1 MLYSLYVSGVVAI
14 QIFSAFMLMKEMD
27 TPNFAFGAKFSL
39 LAFAVC
45 NILDFSQAMTHIEYI
60 MGSSSGYL
68 FFILP
73 SIAYLTLFVF
83 L

>member
-1 MLYSLYVSGVVAI
+1 MTYSLYVSGVVAI
-14 QIFSAFMLMKEMD
+14 QIFSAFMLMKEID
-27 TPNFAFGAKFSL
+27 SPNAAFGAKFSL
-39 LAFAVC
+39 LTFAIC

-60 MGSSSGYL
+60 MSSFSGYL

-73 SIAYLTLFVF
+73 SLAYLTLFIF